1 VQAALEQDRDQRGDA
16 DPLDSPDRELSEPRH
31 EVGGERREQQ
41 EDRGRGDGEPLGQL
55 DRHQRERDRDRGDE
69 DDDGDEDDEDYERIE
84 KTAAELAEEGIQAKV
99 SPIERW
105 LEDEERW
112 TGDPPQETWE
122 EEELERGYAPWEVR
136 VEYRSHAD
144 ARRAG
149 DELEREGYD
158 VVRRFRYLV
167 IGTASE
173 EDARKLA
180 ERLHGQ
186 VEPGGELVW
195 EVVPQNPFAIFGG
208 LGGSGTPL

>member
-1 VQAALEQDRDQRGDA
+1 MTDDWRIRIEVPEERHAETLLGRLG
-16 DPLDSPDRELSEPRH
+16 LDLGSDEARRLARELE
-31 EVGGERREQQ
+31 GRRLAVSQDENELFVYASSPAEAEQA
-41 EDRGRGDGEPLGQL
+41 R
-55 DRHQRERDRDRGDE
+55 
-69 DDDGDEDDEDYERIE
+69 RIAE
-84 KTAAELAEEGIQAKV
+84 AELAEEGIEAKV

-149 DELEREGYD
+149 DELERESYA